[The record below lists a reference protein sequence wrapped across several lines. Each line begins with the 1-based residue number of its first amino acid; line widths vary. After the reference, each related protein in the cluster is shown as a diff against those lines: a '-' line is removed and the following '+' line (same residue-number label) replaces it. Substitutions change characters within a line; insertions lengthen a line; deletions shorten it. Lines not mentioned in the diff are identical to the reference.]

1 MLTWIGPI
9 LSSFL
14 SGFTTTFVELYREW
28 QRRNDIEE
36 LSKLKEMDRIRQTY
50 VGEQR
55 RLRSLGYDKILSE
68 IHKEIGLDCTPAVM
82 PAPGS
87 DGDVFVVNRC
97 VINDWL
103 AARRALRGTAPELK
117 DSPK

>member
-1 MLTWIGPI
+1 MLLLVVT
-9 LSSFL
+9 FL
-14 SGFTTTFVELYREW
+14 TGCGLFQQRVASTPTFT
-28 QRRNDIEE
+28 
-36 LSKLKEMDRIRQTY
+36 
-50 VGEQR
+50 
-55 RLRSLGYDKILSE
+55 
-68 IHKEIGLDCTPAVM
+68 GLDCTPAVM